1 MAKTTETVQAVW
13 LQGLLSAGWNPG
25 HILRRPKLEPSE
37 EREGISFAR
46 GSDDPSLFRAV
57 ALSRTHRFVMRRDG
71 ASALDY
77 GDGRG
82 YLPMRVA
89 GRSRGGR
96 AARSG
101 KDREPSYVKAVVLD
115 WGDTVMRV
123 FPECRGPMT
132 EWPVVE
138 TIAGIE
144 EALSRL
150 AMRWTLGLVS
160 NAGESDS
167 RQVRRALA
175 RVGLEDSFD
184 LILTAKDVGVSKSD
198 PRFYQRL
205 LAILGRPPGEVV
217 VVGDDYQADVR
228 VPTGLGMRAVWFN
241 PGGRQPPGRA
251 CHAAEVARMP
261 DLVDTITTLEA
272 GPNG

>member
-1 MAKTTETVQAVW
+1 
-13 LQGLLSAGWNPG
+13 
-25 HILRRPKLEPSE
+25 
-37 EREGISFAR
+37 
-46 GSDDPSLFRAV
+46 
-57 ALSRTHRFVMRRDG
+57 
-71 ASALDY
+71 
-77 GDGRG
+77 
-82 YLPMRVA
+82 
-89 GRSRGGR
+89 
-96 AARSG
+96 
-101 KDREPSYVKAVVLD
+101 
-115 WGDTVMRV
+115 MRV

-150 AMRWTLGLVS
+150 AVRWTLGLVS

-205 LAILGRPPGEVV
+205 LAILGRTPGEVV

-241 PGGRQPPGRA
+241 PGGKAASWTRLPRGRG
-251 CHAAEVARMP
+251 CP
-261 DLVDTITTLEA
+261 DA
-272 GPNG
+272 GPGGHDHHARGRT